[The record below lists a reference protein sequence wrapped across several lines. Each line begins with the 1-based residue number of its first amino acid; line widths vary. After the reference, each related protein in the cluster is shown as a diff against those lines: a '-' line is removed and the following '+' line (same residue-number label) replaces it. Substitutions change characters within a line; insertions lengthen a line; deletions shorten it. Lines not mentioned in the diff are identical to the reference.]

1 MDKVWRSALLNF
13 ELRIADCYSA
23 IRNSLPFPAMSA
35 FSALSALFLE
45 SESLNKGSSGSSS
58 SSGG

>member
-35 FSALSALFLE
+35 FSALPALFLE
-45 SESLNKGSSGSSS
+45 SE
-58 SSGG
+58 